1 MVVFC
6 IKEKYIFRT
15 YSRYDYNKMM
25 SKDMED
31 KYKDNY
37 KHGYD
42 KMKYDKMHK

>member
-1 MVVFC
+1 MVVFVSEE
-6 IKEKYIFRT
+6 IT
-15 YSRYDYNKMM
+15 YSDYDHNKMM
-25 SKDMED
+25 SKDMEA